1 MQATQ
6 QSQSPADVIADN
18 VRVRTL
24 ELLSDTEPLRRHEIA
39 DKLDVSEASVSRAT
53 QKLIG
58 AGLLDESDE
67 GNLVINPSA
76 KQGISYLD
84 SAIDDR

>member
-6 QSQSPADVIADN
+6 TQRSPADVIADN

-24 ELLSDTEPLRRHEIA
+24 ELLSDTEPLRRTEIA
-39 DKLDVSEASVSRAT
+39 ERLDVSEASVSRAT

-58 AGLLDESDE
+58 AGLIDESDE
-67 GNLVINPSA
+67 GDLVINPNA
-76 KQGISYLD
+76 QQGINCLD
-84 SAIDDR
+84 SAIDR